1 MKRSLGVCTWTYG
14 PQDLKSIAGS
24 LAYLGFDGVE
34 LHGDLEAFRP
44 AETARLLADHGPS
57 ILSLTPG
64 DCDPAHPDATIR
76 QAAVDY
82 YRRLIDFAAQARDAR
97 MGVAGSGA
105 TGPIVSF
112 HGLVTRIKPIA
123 TQAEE
128 YAFLVESIRAVDRHA
143 AEAGIPLVYEVLNRY
158 ESHLINTG
166 AQALGVIRDADAR
179 AMRVLLDTYHMN
191 IEERDFAEAIRIVGD
206 RLGLFHVA
214 DSNREGLGH
223 GHIDFAAI
231 LDALDGIGYAGP
243 IIVEC
248 TAPGPNPFTP
258 VKGTDYLQVLEL
270 FLRDSRDW
278 LGKRHLEGRLISA

>member
-1 MKRSLGVCTWTYG
+1 MAS
-14 PQDLKSIAGS
+14 
-24 LAYLGFDGVE
+24 
-34 LHGDLEAFRP
+34 
-44 AETARLLADHGPS
+44 
-57 ILSLTPG
+57 
-64 DCDPAHPDATIR
+64 
-76 QAAVDY
+76 
-82 YRRLIDFAAQARDAR
+82 
-97 MGVAGSGA
+97 SGA
-105 TGPIVSF
+105 TAIVSF

-206 RLGLFHVA
+206 KLGLFHVA
-214 DSNREGLGH
+214 DSNREGSARPYRLRRH
-223 GHIDFAAI
+223 SRRARWQCAMRDRSSSN
-231 LDALDGIGYAGP
+231 
-243 IIVEC
+243 V
-248 TAPGPNPFTP
+248 TAPGPDPFTP